1 MLKKLNK
8 IRKEVVPSLIPAVL
22 PSLSTFAVINA
33 SVFSGYI
40 AAQNATIEEVVVTA
54 RKKSES
60 LQDVPLSVSALN
72 EETLEERGI
81 NVFEDYLMQLRVL
94 QPVVQVL
101 VKVLF
106 TSEVL
111 PLRRQI

>member
-8 IRKEVVPSLIPAVL
+8 IRKEVIPSLIPAIL

-60 LQDVPLSVSALN
+60 LQDVPLSVNALKKKLWRR
-72 EETLEERGI
+72 EESM
-81 NVFEDYLMQLRVL
+81 YLKTISLNSWCNSWWLRPWAKHYL
-94 QPVVQVL
+94 Y
-101 VKVLF
+101 
-106 TSEVL
+106 
-111 PLRRQI
+111 

>member
-1 MLKKLNK
+1 MYPFIEFVNLKVINFLIRGTMLDKLNK
-8 IRKEVVPSLIPAVL
+8 IRKEITPSLIPAIL

-60 LQDVPLSVSALN
+60 LQAVSYTHL
-72 EETLEERGI
+72 TLPTT
-81 NVFEDYLMQLRVL
+81 D
-94 QPVVQVL
+94 
-101 VKVLF
+101 
-106 TSEVL
+106 
-111 PLRRQI
+111 